1 MTGLEI
7 TAIVVT
13 VISGLVVFGC
23 FGYVIYNEYIK

>member
-7 TAIVVT
+7 TAIVTT

-23 FGYVIYNEYIK
+23 WGYVIYNEYIK